1 MRRLTVGIAVVLL
14 TLAAAPHRASAA
26 PDCDTECHGGDA
38 SSGPGGLQVDAG
50 ADAGPGGGGPGESVV
65 RGPDHDPCTYRSL
78 SAHDLLAWH
87 MSYSYQGNDDPP
99 VPPADAYYG
108 SDPSVRWAL
117 AHCPA
122 NVGRDVLV
130 WWPVGGRPP
139 ASLIGALRQR
149 ARDAVPFPVLSQQ
162 GAPTGERD
170 APFITQ
176 LPTWLWADQAGWHPV
191 QAQAS
196 IPGIVS
202 VTATGTPRRLTWDP
216 GTGDPPIGCDGPG
229 VAYRPGVPDEAQSTT
244 CSYTY
249 RHSSDVAPGGGP
261 YQLTM
266 GVEWA
271 VTWDCS
277 PGCGGGPMTPVTV
290 TTNRPVW
297 VAELQAITR

>member
-26 PDCDTECHGGDA
+26 QACDTDA
-38 SSGPGGLQVDAG
+38 MAAMRSSGPGGLQVDAG

-139 ASLIGALRQR
+139 ASLIDALRQR

-176 LPTWLWADQAGWHPV
+176 LP
-191 QAQAS
+191 
-196 IPGIVS
+196 
-202 VTATGTPRRLTWDP
+202 
-216 GTGDPPIGCDGPG
+216 
-229 VAYRPGVPDEAQSTT
+229 
-244 CSYTY
+244 
-249 RHSSDVAPGGGP
+249 DVAVG
-261 YQLTM
+261 
-266 GVEWA
+266 
-271 VTWDCS
+271 
-277 PGCGGGPMTPVTV
+277 
-290 TTNRPVW
+290 
-297 VAELQAITR
+297 